1 MAINAD
7 NDYSTDIEMLQED
20 VRVAGLYIEEATE
33 RLENY
38 SIVAKKAGTIT
49 YVSDYLEHGYI
60 VQGNTMIT
68 EACGSDN
75 YTAQTT
81 DPYDF
86 QAGEIFTAESGIAS
100 YDMKLIEIED
110 AEDSAGNAYRVL
122 RFEPVSDM
130 SAVSEQDTLQMKVQ
144 KPTIRDAVYVDSS
157 AIRVVN
163 GSYYVYLLD
172 ENGFRQAVEV
182 QVGDVVDG
190 YTIITDGLSG
200 GEQVTL
206 N

>member
-1 MAINAD
+1 
-7 NDYSTDIEMLQED
+7 
-20 VRVAGLYIEEATE
+20 
-33 RLENY
+33 
-38 SIVAKKAGTIT
+38 
-49 YVSDYLEHGYI
+49 
-60 VQGNTMIT
+60 
-68 EACGSDN
+68 
-75 YTAQTT
+75 
-81 DPYDF
+81 
-86 QAGEIFTAESGIAS
+86 
-100 YDMKLIEIED
+100 
-110 AEDSAGNAYRVL
+110 
-122 RFEPVSDM
+122 M